1 MIVLTTPTG
10 AIGSQL
16 LARLIALNERVR
28 VIVRDAARLD
38 PAVRAAVDV
47 VVGSHGDPAVVDRAF
62 DGADAVFWLVPPDVR
77 ATSLT
82 AAYADFSRPAAD
94 AVARHGVGHV
104 VSVSALGRNTP
115 WERRAGLVTASL
127 AMDDL
132 MASTGAAF
140 RALTMPSFMDNML
153 RQAAA
158 LREGYFV
165 WPDDGNARRPTCAT
179 DDIAEAACD
188 LLLDRSWQGRGERAV
203 LGPEDLS
210 QVDQAR
216 ILSDVLRR
224 PIAFRPVSIADYAE
238 ALARHGASEAFV
250 EGYAAMMTAKA
261 EGMDNIVGRTPE
273 NTTRT
278 RFRTWC
284 EEAVGRGVLA

>member
-10 AIGSQL
+10 AIGKQL
-16 LARLIALNERVR
+16 LAHLIASSERVR
-28 VIVRDAARLD
+28 VIVRDPSRLD

-47 VVGSHGDPAVVDRAF
+47 VVGSHGDPAVVNRAF
-62 DGADAVFWLVPPDVR
+62 DSVDAVFWLVPPDPR
-77 ATSLT
+77 ATSLA
-82 AAYADFSRPAAD
+82 AAYVDFSRPAAD
-94 AVARHGVGHV
+94 AIARHGVGHV

-127 AMDDL
+127 DMDDL
-132 MASTGAAF
+132 MASTGTAF

-158 LREGYFV
+158 IREGSFV
-165 WPDDGNARRPTCAT
+165 WPDDGDARRPTCAT
-179 DDIAEAACD
+179 ADIAEVACD
-188 LLLDRSWQGRGERAV
+188 LLLDRSWSSCGEQAV

-210 QVDQAR
+210 QAEQAR
-216 ILSDVLRR
+216 ILSDVLGR
-224 PIAFRPVSIADYAE
+224 PIAFQPVSVADYAS

-250 EGYAAMMTAKA
+250 DGYAAMMTAKA
-261 EGMDNIVGRTPE
+261 EGMDNIVARTQA

-278 RFRTWC
+278 TFRDWC
-284 EEAVGRGVLA
+284 EAAVARGALA